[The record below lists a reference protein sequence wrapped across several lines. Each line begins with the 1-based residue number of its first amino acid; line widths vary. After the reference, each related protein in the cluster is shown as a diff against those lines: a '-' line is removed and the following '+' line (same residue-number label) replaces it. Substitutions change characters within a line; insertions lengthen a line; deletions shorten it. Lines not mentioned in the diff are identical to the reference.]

1 MSFIKSGAFGGIIGF
16 LNGLLGAGGGMVAV
30 PVLKKEMDTKQAHA
44 TSIAVII
51 PMSIFSAASYLFKG
65 SVTIQDAF
73 PYIPGGIAGALLGI
87 YILKRIKPK
96 FIKKVFALVML
107 WAGSRMVFA

>member
-51 PMSIFSAASYLFKG
+51 PIIQRLGNNPRCIALHSRRHCRGFAGNIYFKKDKTEIYKKG
-65 SVTIQDAF
+65 IC
-73 PYIPGGIAGALLGI
+73 PGYAVG
-87 YILKRIKPK
+87 RN
-96 FIKKVFALVML
+96 
-107 WAGSRMVFA
+107 

>member
-51 PMSIFSAASYLFKG
+51 PMSIFSAASYLLKG

-73 PYIPGGIAGALLGI
+73 PYIPGGIYFKKDKTEIYKKGI
-87 YILKRIKPK
+87 CPGYAVGRN
-96 FIKKVFALVML
+96 
-107 WAGSRMVFA
+107 